1 MVFELIP
8 PLLSTDIFYFKTW
21 NLEVGSGGRIKLTFE
36 SFDLEANS
44 DCRYDYVQISNE
56 YSQQKYCGSRNP
68 GPIISSGNTMTVT
81 FHSDDS
87 ENGNGFKAKWE
98 NVSIVQSPNYPS
110 PYPNNI
116 DKVIFEFNNEFLHQ

>member
-1 MVFELIP
+1 MP
-8 PLLSTDIFYFKTW
+8 PLLSTDKFYFKTW
-21 NLEVGSGGRIKLTFE
+21 NIEVAPGQRIKLTFE
-36 SFDLEANS
+36 SFDLEAHS

-56 YSQQKYCGSRNP
+56 YSQQKYCGSRKP
-68 GPIISSGNTMTVT
+68 GPIISPGNTMTVT
-81 FHSDDS
+81 FHSDGS

-98 NVSIVQSPNYPS
+98 NIVVQSPNYPS